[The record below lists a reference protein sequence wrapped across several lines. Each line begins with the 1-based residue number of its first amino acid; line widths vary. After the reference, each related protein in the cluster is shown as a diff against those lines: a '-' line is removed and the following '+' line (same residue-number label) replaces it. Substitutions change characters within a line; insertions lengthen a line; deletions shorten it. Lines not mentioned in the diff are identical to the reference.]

1 MSHHTASKLIFFLVL
16 ILCIFFA
23 GYMYK
28 NRKPNVEHTIVP
40 KTTLHSQ
47 ISTHSNPVT
56 HYTFSS
62 GDAIDVS
69 DSRNDGTIVGAKQ
82 SLPNYQGQAILLDGN
97 SYVLAKT
104 SFSSSTGM
112 TISAWMYP
120 TDTTGTTGIFS
131 FGYDRGSGQG
141 MTLSLDSLSRIKVTV
156 NSQSFATGIS
166 SIDANNWY
174 LVDFVWD
181 GQNSSV
187 YVNGI
192 MKAGPTLTPLTLGT
206 NEIRFGSVTGMT
218 GLRGGLADVRVYDRA
233 LSADEISSQYV
244 NNAALY
250 ITDAANF
257 SIPTSV
263 APAEVTPAVVYPT
276 KVHPSAVAPTDT
288 VAKVPTSPKFV
299 FRNTMKIGTRSP
311 EVKALQIFLNTHG
324 FVIATH
330 GNGSLGLESMYY
342 GTSTAIAVAKFQMAH
357 AQEILAPYG
366 LNKGTGNFSAK
377 TMAVVNSL
385 L

>member
-1 MSHHTASKLIFFLVL
+1 MSHHTASKLIFSLVL

-23 GYMYK
+23 GYVYK
-28 NRKPNVEHTIVP
+28 NRKPNVEHAIAP

-69 DSRNDGTIVGAKQ
+69 DSRNDGTFVGAKQ

-104 SFSSSTGM
+104 PFSSSTGM
-112 TISAWMYP
+112 TISAWIYP

-131 FGYDRGSGQG
+131 YGYDRGSGQG

-181 GQNSSV
+181 GQNSYV

-206 NEIRFGSVTGMT
+206 NEIRFGSITGMT

-257 SIPTSV
+257 TIPTSV
-263 APAEVTPAVVYPT
+263 T
-276 KVHPSAVAPTDT
+276 PTDT
-288 VAKVPTSPKFV
+288 AAKVPTSPKFV

-357 AQEILAPYG
+357 AQEILVPYG